1 MCFEEIGGFVIC
13 QKACVTPQFQGFLR
27 YTLHFGPHP
36 HEIMNDMSHPQ
47 HILMITRFSP
57 RKRPPG
63 VLNSS
68 ERDDPT
74 ELSEV
79 SFLSRDRRG
88 EVKLSVPGKS
98 DQITGWFQTWLM
110 MVNDG

>member
-1 MCFEEIGGFVIC
+1 MLYPVVSHTVFATKTAPIG
-13 QKACVTPQFQGFLR
+13 APR
-27 YTLHFGPHP
+27 AGP
-36 HEIMNDMSHPQ
+36 
-47 HILMITRFSP
+47 RA
-57 RKRPPG
+57 PG